1 VHRVARV
8 QISDGRPSAALVQG
22 LGGTQ
27 ISCSNEGTVTLDEE
41 AVAAAGVL
49 LLQPLQ
55 ESLCRTQVATPE
67 VSERLVVQRLGSA
80 RAATTVLATHEGA
93 LELPRELSERAILR
107 GEGSQRTPSSHSD
120 QVIREDPSAA

>member
-1 VHRVARV
+1 MRLRLLPTLLHAAQASQGVHRVARV

-22 LGGTQ
+22 LGGTR

-80 RAATTVLATHEGA
+80 RAATTVLATHEV
-93 LELPRELSERAILR
+93 RSSFR
-107 GEGSQRTPSSHSD
+107 GS
-120 QVIREDPSAA
+120 

>member
-1 VHRVARV
+1 MHRVARV

-93 LELPRELSERAILR
+93 LELPRELSERAIPG
-107 GEGSQRTPSSHSD
+107 GEGSQRTFA
-120 QVIREDPSAA
+120 VVGLL